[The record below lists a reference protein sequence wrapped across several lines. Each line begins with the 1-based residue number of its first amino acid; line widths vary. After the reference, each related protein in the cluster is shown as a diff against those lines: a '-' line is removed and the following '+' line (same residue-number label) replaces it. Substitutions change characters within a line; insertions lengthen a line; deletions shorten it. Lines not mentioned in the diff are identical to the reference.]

1 MAALMTFEL
10 THGYKVGEVTHLEV
24 GLRELNSG
32 DYIDAQMAS
41 EKVVVVNGEAVA
53 YTSNVLYGLEL
64 LCRQVEFI
72 GKVNGPLEE
81 KDLRKL
87 HQDDF
92 ALLQEKAKELDE
104 MIVKELEQRGRS

>member
-1 MAALMTFEL
+1 MALMTFEL
-10 THGYKVGEVTHLEV
+10 THGYKVGEETHREV

-32 DYIDAQMAS
+32 DYIDAQLAA
-41 EKVVVVNGEAVA
+41 EKVAVVNGEAIA

-64 LCRQVEFI
+64 LCLQVEYI
-72 GKVNGPLEE
+72 GKVQGPLSS

-92 ALLQEKAKELDE
+92 KLVQEKAKELDE
-104 MIVKELEQRGRS
+104 MIVKELEKRGRS